1 MLFPV
6 VWSNDSGFKLLT
18 VTVSIG
24 VAEDHDEVHKHPDSA
39 SAEGQ
44 EHGDSGRGPVGVEPV
59 DPEPSEEEAEEE
71 SDEPALV
78 EVFSDDSVA
87 AGRRHIAGLGIVRK
101 ICAAS
106 RAEGSRFID
115 LLSASWTIRH
125 SFKQLFKFM

>member
-1 MLFPV
+1 MLSVPV
-6 VWSNDSGFKLLT
+6 N
-18 VTVSIG
+18 IG
-24 VAEDHDEVHKHPDSA
+24 VAGDHDDVDQGPDA
-39 SAEGQ
+39 AAAEGQ
-44 EHGDSGRGPVGVEPV
+44 EHGDAGRGPVGVEPV

-87 AGRRHIAGLGIVRK
+87 AGRMHIAGLGIVRK

-125 SFKQLFKFM
+125 SFKQLF